1 MLTKDSRATKRQNE
15 MARQFNKFHQENP
28 EVYARLAA
36 LARRLKKHNTVAGI
50 GTLWEVLRHDYLLQ
64 GLDAPKGLPNNHRSR
79 YARLLMLQEPD
90 LKGFFALSKLRA

>member
-1 MLTKDSRATKRQNE
+1 
-15 MARQFNKFHQENP
+15 
-28 EVYARLAA
+28 
-36 LARRLKKHNTVAGI
+36 VAGI